1 MVAFESSDNFAAV
14 VILQTFLYGLGIPS
28 TYGYILDPENSRA
41 DFKKPILDRR
51 AAVPHGINLIFAPID
66 RKSFFTI
73 FIAPFTILKM
83 IRPSRFEKIKFALF
97 RKMQFAFQSVQIV
110 PFCCMPIVCSH
121 FYTNT
126 QGCSTLL
133 PCEIVR
139 RIVWNRFQLTKI
151 NI

>member
-110 PFCCMPIVCSH
+110 PFCCRLFVPIFTPIPKDVAHSYH
-121 FYTNT
+121 AKLSVESSGTGFN
-126 QGCSTLL
+126 
-133 PCEIVR
+133 
-139 RIVWNRFQLTKI
+139 
-151 NI
+151 